1 MEKLIRDGQV
11 AVIIG
16 SGYGEEWSSHA
27 SGEEKERAMYCPR
40 LALAILGES
49 DEDVGS
55 VVDELF
61 PDLRPYSG
69 PNLMIEW
76 VPVGVRFF
84 IHEEEGNETIW
95 REDEISWHTA

>member
-16 SGYGEEWSSHA
+16 SGYGEEWSTHA
-27 SGEEKERAMYCPR
+27 SGEEKERALYCPR
-40 LALAILGES
+40 LALAVLGES
-49 DEDVGS
+49 GESVES
-55 VVDELF
+55 VVAELF

-69 PNLMIEW
+69 PRLMVDW

-84 IHEEEGNETIW
+84 VHEEEGNETVW
-95 REDEISWHTA
+95 REDEISWLTA